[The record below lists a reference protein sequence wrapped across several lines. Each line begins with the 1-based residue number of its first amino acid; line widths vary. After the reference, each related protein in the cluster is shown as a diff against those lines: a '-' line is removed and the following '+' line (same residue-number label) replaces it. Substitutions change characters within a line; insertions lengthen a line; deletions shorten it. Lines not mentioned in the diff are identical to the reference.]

1 MRADTQT
8 LAIRPPAPRAGE
20 APRRIV
26 DELARRSLFALFG
39 RITRGSISVVEGD
52 ERFSFGAP
60 GGSLDVTITVVAPA
74 AYRAI
79 FFGGSLGAGEAY
91 MKGLWTCDDL
101 VVLARIL
108 ARNIETLDA
117 MDGGATQLARRVQGL
132 LAVATRRNTRARS
145 RRNVAHHYDLSN
157 ELFGLFLDESMM
169 YSSAIFEREDA
180 TLGEAQITKLER
192 ICQRLDLKPTDHLLE
207 IGSGWGA
214 LAIHA
219 ARKYGCRVTTT
230 TISREQHRLATE
242 RVRTAGC
249 EDRIEVLLSDYR
261 DLRGQYSKLVSV
273 EMVEAVGHEYL
284 DDYFRACSALLAP
297 DGMMLLQ
304 AITIADQHHD
314 RHRKSVDFIK
324 EYIFPGS
331 CIPSVTSMITSTTRA
346 TDLRLSNLEDL
357 TPHYART
364 LKVWRERF
372 LARLSEVR
380 RLGFDESF
388 VRMWE
393 YYLAYCEGA
402 FEERYLGC
410 VHALFTKP
418 QTRREILPRIS
429 MGQ

>member
-1 MRADTQT
+1 MRADTHT
-8 LAIRPPAPRAGE
+8 LTIRAPERRAGD

-26 DELARRSLFALFG
+26 DDLARRSLFAFLG
-39 RITRGSISVVEGD
+39 RITGGSIAVVEGE

-60 GGSLDVTITVVAPA
+60 GASLAVTITVVDPA
-74 AYRAI
+74 VYRAI
-79 FFGGSLGAGEAY
+79 LFGGSLGAGEAY
-91 MKGLWTCDDL
+91 MEGLWTCDDL

-108 ARNIETLDA
+108 ARNIDTLDA
-117 MDGGATQLARRVQGL
+117 MDGGAPQLARRVMDV
-132 LAVATRRNTRARS
+132 LAAATRRNTRAGS
-145 RRNVAHHYDLSN
+145 LRNIAHHYDLSN

-180 TLGEAQITKLER
+180 TLGEAQVAKLER

-207 IGSGWGA
+207 IGTGWGA

-219 ARKYGCRVTTT
+219 AREYGCRVTTT

-242 RVRTAGC
+242 RVRAAGL
-249 EDRIEVLLSDYR
+249 EDGIDVLLSDYR

-273 EMVEAVGHEYL
+273 EMIEAVGHKYM
-284 DDYFRACSALLAP
+284 DDYFRACGALLAP
-297 DGMMLLQ
+297 DGMALLQ

-314 RHRKSVDFIK
+314 KHRKSVDFIK

-346 TDLRLSNLEDL
+346 TDLRLSSLEDL

-364 LKVWRERF
+364 LKIWRQRF
-372 LARLSEVR
+372 LARLSDVR

-410 VHALFTKP
+410 VHMLFTKP
-418 QTRREILPRIS
+418 KARREILPRRLP
-429 MGQ
+429 

>member
-1 MRADTQT
+1 MRADTHILT
-8 LAIRPPAPRAGE
+8 IRAPEQRAGD
-20 APRRIV
+20 APPRIV
-26 DELARRSLFALFG
+26 DDLARRSLFALFG
-39 RITRGSISVVEGD
+39 RITGGSIAVVAGE

-60 GGSLDVTITVVAPA
+60 GTSLAVTITVVDPA
-74 AYRAI
+74 VYRAI
-79 FFGGSLGAGEAY
+79 LLGGSPGAGEAY
-91 MKGLWTCDDL
+91 MNGLWTCDDL

-108 ARNIETLDA
+108 ARNIDTLDA
-117 MDGGATQLARRVQGL
+117 MDGGAAQLARRVTDV
-132 LAVATRRNTRARS
+132 LAAATRRNTRAGS
-145 RRNVAHHYDLSN
+145 LRNIAHHYDLSN
-157 ELFGLFLDESMM
+157 ELFGLFLDESMT

-180 TLGEAQITKLER
+180 TLGEAQVTKLER

-207 IGSGWGA
+207 IGTGWGA

-219 ARKYGCRVTTT
+219 AREYGCRVTTT

-242 RVRTAGC
+242 RVGAAGL
-249 EDRIEVLLSDYR
+249 EHRIEVLLSDYR
-261 DLRGQYSKLVSV
+261 ELRGQYSKVVSV
-273 EMVEAVGHEYL
+273 EMIEAVGHEYL
-284 DDYFRACSALLAP
+284 DEYFRACSALLAP

-314 RHRKSVDFIK
+314 KHRKSVDFIK

-346 TDLRLSNLEDL
+346 TDLRLSSLEDL

-364 LKVWRERF
+364 LKIWRQRF
-372 LARLSEVR
+372 LARLSDVR

-410 VHALFTKP
+410 VHLLFTKP
-418 QTRREILPRIS
+418 QARREILPR
-429 MGQ
+429 GLP

>member
-8 LAIRPPAPRAGE
+8 LTMRSPERRAGRDL
-20 APRRIV
+20 RRSV
-26 DELARRSLFALFG
+26 GELLRRSLFSLFG
-39 RITRGSISVVEGD
+39 RITRGSIVVVDGD
-52 ERFSFGAP
+52 ERFSFGTP
-60 GGSLDVTITVVAPA
+60 GASLAVTINVVDPA

-79 FFGGSLGAGEAY
+79 LFGGSLGAGEAY

-108 ARNIETLDA
+108 ARNIDTLDA
-117 MDGGATQLARRVQGL
+117 MEGGAAQVVRSVGDVF
-132 LAVATRRNTRARS
+132 AVATRRNTRAGS
-145 RRNVAHHYDLSN
+145 RRNIAHHYDLSN
-157 ELFGLFLDESMM
+157 ELFALFLDESMT
-169 YSSAIFEREDA
+169 YSSAIFERADA
-180 TLGEAQITKLER
+180 TLGDAQIAKLER

-207 IGSGWGA
+207 IGTGWGA

-219 ARKYGCRVTTT
+219 SREYGCRVTTA

-242 RVRTAGC
+242 RVRAAGL
-249 EDRIEVLLSDYR
+249 ENEVDVLLSDYR

-273 EMVEAVGHEYL
+273 EMIEAVGHEYM

-297 DGMMLLQ
+297 EGMMLLQ
-304 AITIADQHHD
+304 AITIADQHHEK
-314 RHRKSVDFIK
+314 HRKSVDFIK

-331 CIPSVTSMITSTTRA
+331 CIPSVTSIVTSTTRA

-372 LARLSEVR
+372 LARLSDVR
-380 RLGFDESF
+380 RLGFDASF

-393 YYLAYCEGA
+393 YYLAYCEGG

-410 VHALFTKP
+410 VHMLLSKP
-418 QTRREILPRIS
+418 LARRETVSCGLP
-429 MGQ
+429 